1 MHNSIM
7 PSSCTLLCSWHS
19 AYLLP
24 DRSDAVCSCSS
35 MQLVSLRRP
44 PESDR
49 PLLSWRAGGDSG
61 SSATGGRPPGC
72 SRGLANGLSGGVNSP
87 VSRSLLSSPPLL

>member
-1 MHNSIM
+1 VHNIM
-7 PSSCTLLCSWHS
+7 PCSCTLLCSERDAH
-19 AYLLP
+19 LLP

-49 PLLSWRAGGDSG
+49 PLLSWRAGGDRG
-61 SSATGGRPPGC
+61 NSATGGKPPGC
-72 SRGLANGLSGGVNSP
+72 SRGLANGLSGGVKSP
-87 VSRSLLSSPPLL
+87 VSRSLLSSPLQ